1 LTHAID
7 TLPDTRICRSHLIY
21 EKMTRNSVSYLTL
34 FLLILNL
41 AFLAGQSRASHP
53 VATPVAN
60 AGVLDLRNVDLENFT
75 VPINGTWKF
84 YWKQLKK
91 PQAPESY
98 HELVKFPDLWNNI
111 LWKGKF
117 LPSQGFA
124 TYELQ
129 VLLPKEKGQ
138 FAFNIRDMYS
148 AYTFYVNGKIVASN
162 GIPGTTKESTVP
174 YWSSQVRPFRSA
186 DTLHLTLH
194 IANFHHSKGGNAKSI
209 EIGSF
214 STLQAGKNL
223 DYAFDFLLTGC
234 MVMGGLYFLG
244 LYLLGRHDKA
254 TLYFSLFCF
263 FYSYRIIGTG
273 DYAIHSIF
281 PSLGWQLAIHCEYI
295 SLFMAVAMFAL
306 YTRNLY
312 WDDTP
317 HRIIFV
323 MTGICFAL
331 SVITLI
337 SPPVL
342 FTKLINPFIGLLVF
356 YIVFATSIY
365 IKAYKNKRIGAK
377 YAVIS
382 TGGIFIIFIALILAY
397 YDVTYPEKLFL
408 FIGYLG
414 FFFCQSIIL
423 SFRFAYTLKKA
434 KADAE
439 MGLKVKN
446 EFLSTMSHEIKT
458 PLNAVVGM
466 THLMMKER
474 PRPDQQ
480 QRLDVLLF
488 SANNLL
494 NIVNDILD
502 LNTIEEGKIQFVE
515 APFDIRALAVNIISV
530 YKMSA
535 ADTGI
540 ELILDVE
547 KSVPAKISGDAKRMT
562 QVISNLVQ
570 NAIKFTRIGWVK
582 LTITTITSTERD
594 ITLKISV
601 QDTGIGIAKEK
612 QVLIFDH
619 FTQIESSSTRGFGG
633 TGLGLAIS
641 KRLLELQG
649 LKLCLESEEGK
660 GSDFYFIQIF
670 PLPAEVKD
678 EPGTVQ
684 ESVDEKPLRGIRV
697 LVVEDNR
704 MNVVVVQNF
713 LKRWGAESEVAMNGQ
728 EALDRFDAS
737 RHQIVLM
744 DLHMPVLDG
753 YQATKQL
760 RERGERVPIIA
771 LTASLAPDVK
781 QDMFSIGM
789 TDIVSKPFNPDQLL
803 NKIMDQTVR
812 S

>member
-1 LTHAID
+1 
-7 TLPDTRICRSHLIY
+7 
-21 EKMTRNSVSYLTL
+21 MTRHCVSYLTL
-34 FLLILNL
+34 FLLFLNM
-41 AFLAGQSRASHP
+41 AFFARPCFASNP
-53 VATPVAN
+53 ISTPVAK
-60 AGVLDLRNVDLENFT
+60 AGILDLRNVDLENFK
-75 VPINGTWKF
+75 VPIDGEWKL

-91 PQAPESY
+91 PGAGETY
-98 HELVKFPDLWNNI
+98 HEFSNFPDLWSNT

-117 LPSQGFA
+117 LPSQGYA
-124 TYELQ
+124 TYELK
-129 VLLPKEKGQ
+129 VLLPKEKEQ
-138 FAFNIRDMYS
+138 LAFNIRDMYS
-148 AYTFYVNGKIVASN
+148 AYAFYINGKLIASN
-162 GIPGTTKESTVP
+162 GTPGISKETTVP
-174 YWSSQVRPFRSA
+174 YWSTQVKPFQSA
-186 DTLHLTLH
+186 DTLNLTLQ
-194 IANFHHSKGGNAKSI
+194 IANFHHSKGGNTKSI

-214 STLQAGKNL
+214 SSLQAENNL

-273 DYAIHSIF
+273 EYAIHSIF
-281 PSLGWQLAIHCEYI
+281 PSLGWQFAIHCEYI
-295 SLFMAVAMFAL
+295 SLFLAVAMFAL

-317 HRIIFV
+317 HKIIFV

-331 SVITLI
+331 VIITII
-337 SPPVL
+337 SPPIL
-342 FTKLINPFIGLLVF
+342 FSKLINPFIGLLVF
-356 YIVFATSIY
+356 YILFATFIY
-365 IKAYKNKRIGAK
+365 LRAYKNKRIGAK
-377 YAVIS
+377 YALIS
-382 TGGIFIIFIALILAY
+382 TGAIFIIFIALILAF
-397 YDVTYPEKLFL
+397 YDVTYPEKLSL

-414 FFFCQSIIL
+414 FFFCQSLIL

-434 KADAE
+434 KLDAE
-439 MGLKVKN
+439 MGLKVKS

-466 THLMMKER
+466 THLMMKET

-480 QRLDVLLF
+480 QHLDVLLF

-494 NIVNDILD
+494 TIVNDILD
-502 LNTIEEGKIQFVE
+502 LNTIEEGKIQFTK
-515 APFDIRALAVNIISV
+515 APVDISEVVKNIVSG

-535 ADTGI
+535 ADSGI
-540 ELILDVE
+540 DLILKLPD
-547 KSVPAKISGDAKRMT
+547 KLPAKVSGDSKRIS
-562 QVISNLVQ
+562 QVVSNLVQ
-570 NAIKFTRIGWVK
+570 NAIKFTSKGWVK
-582 LTITTITSTERD
+582 VEIEIISRTEQN
-594 ITLKISV
+594 ISLKFSV
-601 QDTGIGIAKEK
+601 QDTGIGIAQEK
-612 QVLIFDH
+612 QKLIFDQ

-633 TGLGLAIS
+633 TGLGLSIS

-649 LKLCLESEEGK
+649 SELQLESEQGK
-660 GSDFYFIQIF
+660 GSNFFFIQAFTVLEEIKK
-670 PLPAEVKD
+670 PKKTLPEN
-678 EPGTVQ
+678 
-684 ESVDEKPLRGIRV
+684 VDEKSLKGIRV

-713 LKRWGAESEVAMNGQ
+713 LRRWGAESDVAVNGQ
-728 EALDRFDAS
+728 EALDNFDAT
-737 RHQIVLM
+737 RHHIVLM

-760 RERGERVPIIA
+760 RERGETVPIIA

-803 NKIMDQTVR
+803 NKILDQTVR
-812 S
+812 T

>member
-1 LTHAID
+1 
-7 TLPDTRICRSHLIY
+7 
-21 EKMTRNSVSYLTL
+21 MTRHCVSYLTL
-34 FLLILNL
+34 ILLVLNVALFARPCIAANPIPTPL
-41 AFLAGQSRASHP
+41 AK
-53 VATPVAN
+53 
-60 AGVLDLRNVDLENFT
+60 AGVLDLRNIDLENFT
-75 VPINGTWKF
+75 IPIDGQWKL

-91 PQAPESY
+91 PGSQETY
-98 HELVKFPDLWNNI
+98 HEISKFPQLWSNT

-117 LPSQGFA
+117 LPPQGFA
-124 TYELQ
+124 TYELMI
-129 VLLPKEKGQ
+129 LLPREKQ
-138 FAFNIRDMYS
+138 QLAFNIRDMYS
-148 AYTFYVNGKIVASN
+148 AYTLYVNGKLIASN
-162 GIPGTTKESTVP
+162 GIPGVSKETTVP
-174 YWSSQVRPFRSA
+174 YWSTQVKPFPSA
-186 DTLHLTLH
+186 DTLHLALQ

-214 STLQAGKNL
+214 SSLQADSNL

-244 LYLLGRHDKA
+244 LYLLGRQDKA
-254 TLYFSLFCF
+254 TLYFALFCF
-263 FYSYRIIGTG
+263 FYSYRIIGAG

-281 PSLGWQLAIHCEYI
+281 PSLDWHLAIHCEYI
-295 SLFMAVAMFAL
+295 SLFLAVAMFAL

-317 HRIIFV
+317 HKIIFV

-331 SVITLI
+331 AVITLI
-337 SPPVL
+337 SPPIL
-342 FTKLINPFIGLLVF
+342 FSKLINPFIGLLVF
-356 YIVFATSIY
+356 YILFATWIY
-365 IKAYKNKRIGAK
+365 IKAYRNKRIGAT
-377 YAVIS
+377 YALIS
-382 TGGIFIIFIALILAY
+382 TGAIFIIFIALILAY
-397 YDVTYPEKLFL
+397 YDVTYPEKLAL

-414 FFFCQSIIL
+414 FFFCQSLIL

-439 MGLKVKN
+439 MGLKVKS

-466 THLMMKER
+466 THLMIREA
-474 PRPDQQ
+474 PRPDQKQ
-480 QRLDVLLF
+480 HLDVLLF

-494 NIVNDILD
+494 TIVNDILD
-502 LNTIEEGKIQFVE
+502 LNTIEEGKIQFIE
-515 APFDIRALAVNIISV
+515 APFNIAEIASNIISA

-535 ADTGI
+535 TDTGI
-540 ELILDVE
+540 DLMLKLDNEL
-547 KSVPAKISGDAKRMT
+547 PAKISGDAKR
-562 QVISNLVQ
+562 ISQITGNLVQ
-570 NAIKFTRIGWVK
+570 NAIKFTSKGWVRLEVSILNK
-582 LTITTITSTERD
+582 HEKE

-612 QVLIFDH
+612 QKLIFDQ
-619 FTQIESSSTRGFGG
+619 FTQIESSTTRGFGG

-649 LKLCLESEEGK
+649 SELQLKSEEGK
-660 GSDFYFIQIF
+660 GSDFYFVQTF
-670 PLPAEVKD
+670 PILEEDKKQQQTST
-678 EPGTVQ
+678 ENIN
-684 ESVDEKPLRGIRV
+684 EKPLKGVRV
-697 LVVEDNR
+697 LIVEDNR
-704 MNVVVVQNF
+704 MNVLVVQSF
-713 LKRWGAESEVAMNGQ
+713 LRRWGAESDVSVNGQ
-728 EALDRFDAS
+728 EALDHFDVT

-760 RERGERVPIIA
+760 RERGETVPIIA

-803 NKIMDQTVR
+803 SKILDQTVK